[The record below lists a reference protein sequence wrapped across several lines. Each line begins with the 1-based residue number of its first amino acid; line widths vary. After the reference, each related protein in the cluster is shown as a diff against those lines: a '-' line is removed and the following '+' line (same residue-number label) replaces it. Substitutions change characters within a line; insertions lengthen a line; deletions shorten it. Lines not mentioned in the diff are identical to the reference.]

1 MFMNTQKQSNR
12 QPRNSSANIDVVIS
26 WGAAR
31 KNRVQKEKKKKTA
44 RPEEAKERLWAMLT
58 KGSFVYL

>member
-1 MFMNTQKQSNR
+1 MNTQKQSNR

-31 KNRVQKEKKKKTA
+31 KNRVQKEKKKK
-44 RPEEAKERLWAMLT
+44 LT
-58 KGSFVYL
+58 NAQAVGIHNGFKGSASE